1 MFQGQSEAIAKMLVK
16 ALSGHNTLS
25 IKEYSARLI
34 NLRDRIEE
42 LMWVLNEKNISPNL
56 LLEVCS
62 INVPGKEKDS
72 LTVGQIMEKLKI
84 GELSMN
90 DLPPDIGNKI
100 RKAAIQLKRLHQK
113 QRFC

>member
-1 MFQGQSEAIAKMLVK
+1 M
-16 ALSGHNTLS
+16 
-25 IKEYSARLI
+25 
-34 NLRDRIEE
+34 
-42 LMWVLNEKNISPNL
+42 
-56 LLEVCS
+56 
-62 INVPGKEKDS
+62 PGKEKDS